1 MELTELNK
9 GPNIEK
15 NIKLNRKFL
24 QFKKLISELKK
35 HQASN
40 EIVAAI
46 NHHIDKINSFSNS
59 EKELS
64 KRIKRGQSDILKLVE
79 KELNL
84 VTKNHYR
91 NTLLAVGIATG
102 VAVGITIGSSTGN
115 MSLLAMGITIGMAI
129 GMAAGTSKDKKAKD
143 SGKQLDLEIK
153 N

>member
-1 MELTELNK
+1 MVINELHKIPGNDQNTKLFKAFSQFEQVLVELKRKELPDEIIVSINNDIEGINTFNGADK
-9 GPNIEK
+9 DFIKRIRKTQSAIIKLIEK
-15 NIKLNRKFL
+15 KLK
-24 QFKKLISELKK
+24 
-35 HQASN
+35 
-40 EIVAAI
+40 IVP
-46 NHHIDKINSFSNS
+46 
-59 EKELS
+59 
-64 KRIKRGQSDILKLVE
+64 
-79 KELNL
+79 
-84 VTKNHYR
+84 KNHYR